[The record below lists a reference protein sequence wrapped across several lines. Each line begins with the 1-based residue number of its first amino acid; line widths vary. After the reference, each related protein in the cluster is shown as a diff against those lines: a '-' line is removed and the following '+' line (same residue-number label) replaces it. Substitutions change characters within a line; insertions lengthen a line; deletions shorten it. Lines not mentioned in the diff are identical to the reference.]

1 MSAPVSAVAAGETRV
16 QAGGWHYVQVQ
27 ARDGIR
33 LSVCDWRPEQAEAT
47 VVFLHGW
54 CLSDMSWSRQK
65 ARLRRHF
72 GDRVRLISVDHRGH
86 GRSEAAP
93 VHTCRIEQ
101 LADDLAV
108 ILTALEVRG
117 PVTLVGHS
125 MGAMVALEYLAR
137 PVEQRPV
144 DPDGLVLVATAAGK
158 LAQRGLGRMLKTPA
172 TAALVAALAHTPE
185 HLLRVMAGPV
195 FGAVGRW
202 CGCDPAERATVA
214 ALAASALTTTPL
226 TTVIGFLPSLRDWDR
241 TEVLEGIQARTVV
254 VSGGADL
261 LTPVAHARELVA
273 AIPGASHVHVAEAG
287 HMVPQQA
294 AAAVDAAIR
303 TVMAGSPAAAVADPP
318 VPRRRP
324 TGARRHVLRRIHA

>member
-1 MSAPVSAVAAGETRV
+1 MSAPVSAAAEGEIRG
-16 QAGGWHYVQVQ
+16 QAGGRRHVQVL
-27 ARDGIR
+27 ARDGVR
-33 LSVCDWRPEQAEAT
+33 LSVCDWRPQQAEFT
-47 VVFLHGW
+47 VVLLHGW

-72 GDRVRLISVDHRGH
+72 GDRVRIISVDHRGH

-93 VHTCRIEQ
+93 VRTCRIEQ

-108 ILTALEVRG
+108 ILAALEVSG

-125 MGAMVALEYLAR
+125 MGAMVALEYLAL

-158 LAQRGLGRMLKTPA
+158 LAQRGLGRLLKTPA

-195 FGAVGRW
+195 CGAVGRW

-214 ALAASALTTTPL
+214 ALAASALATTPL
-226 TTVIGFLPSLRDWDR
+226 TTAIGFLPSLRDWDR
-241 TEVLEGIQARTVV
+241 TEVLDGIRARTVV
-254 VSGGADL
+254 VSGGTDL
-261 LTPVAHARELVA
+261 LTPVAHARELA
-273 AIPGASHVHVAEAG
+273 AGIPGASHVHVAEAG
-287 HMVPQQA
+287 HMLPQQA
-294 AAAVDAAIR
+294 AAVVDAAIR
-303 TVMAGSPAAAVADPP
+303 TVIAGSPAVAVAGPP
-318 VPRRRP
+318 IPRRRP
-324 TGARRHVLRRIHA
+324 AGAGRHVLRRVHA